1 MCEDQCLTWRRAREN
16 EASVLFSVLTTPDC
30 NSFPDSLQLKERS
43 ATLRTVLFPL
53 SPLIFTHRSHLIS
66 HLSTSFAFT
75 ILSTNPR
82 KKGRWTQ
89 LPAQNP
95 FIYVLPHSCLS
106 NTLEC
111 VHGCVSLFE
120 CAVCS
125 LSFYLNE
132 WAVLHPVRL

>member
-1 MCEDQCLTWRRAREN
+1 MCEDQCLTWRRAKEN

-30 NSFPDSLQLKERS
+30 NSFPASLQLKELGDSRNS
-43 ATLRTVLFPL
+43 SFSPLTSHPHTPL
-53 SPLIFTHRSHLIS
+53 SFDFTFVHLFCFP
-66 HLSTSFAFT
+66 HPF
-75 ILSTNPR
+75 NKPQ
-82 KKGRWTQ
+82 KKRRWTQ

-95 FIYVLPHSCLS
+95 FIHVLPHSCLS

-111 VHGCVSLFE
+111 GHGCVSLFE

-132 WAVLHPVRL
+132 WAVLHQVRL

>member
-1 MCEDQCLTWRRAREN
+1 MRVRAECMCEDQCLTWRRAREN
-16 EASVLFSVLTTPDC
+16 EASVPSSVLTTPDC
-30 NSFPDSLQLKERS
+30 NSFPESLQLKERS
-43 ATLRTVLFPL
+43 ATLRTVLFAPLTSHLHTPL
-53 SPLIFTHRSHLIS
+53 SFD
-66 HLSTSFAFT
+66 FT

-82 KKGRWTQ
+82 KKRRWTQ
-89 LPAQNP
+89 LPGQNP
-95 FIYVLPHSCLS
+95 FIYILPHSCLS

-111 VHGCVSLFE
+111 GHGCVSLFE